1 MRTAGSGWA
10 AGGPG
15 RCGSAGAGALHGGAA
30 VRAGVVAAAGVV
42 AGESSRARL
51 RRGRR
56 GRALGPHGLVAG
68 PRLLLGVRGCVM
80 GGGGGLAS
88 CRVRRKVFNM
98 AAGAPGPLCGGDVG
112 PELPSPERP
121 TLRTRVSHHHLVPRP
136 PGVPGASWVRGRPA
150 PLGAG
155 RSRGSGL
162 ERLAEWWWGVQGSG
176 EGTLRIVGAGQTAE
190 ALMLARP
197 GGRSHTDFGPDRFA
211 PGGGL
216 AGAEVER
223 PCL

>member
-1 MRTAGSGWA
+1 M
-10 AGGPG
+10 
-15 RCGSAGAGALHGGAA
+15 
-30 VRAGVVAAAGVV
+30 RAGVVAATGVV

-51 RRGRR
+51 RRRRGRG
-56 GRALGPHGLVAG
+56 GRALGPLRLVAG
-68 PRLLLGVRGCVM
+68 PRLLLLGVRGCVM
-80 GGGGGLAS
+80 GGGGGLVS

-98 AAGAPGPLCGGDVG
+98 AAGAPSPLCGGGVG
-112 PELPSPERP
+112 PELPSPECP
-121 TLRTRVSHHHLVPRP
+121 TLRTRVSHQHLVPRP

-155 RSRGSGL
+155 RSRGSSL
-162 ERLAEWWWGVQGSG
+162 ERLAECWWGVQGWG
-176 EGTLRIVGAGQTAE
+176 GTLRIVGAGRAAE
-190 ALMLARP
+190 ALMLALP

-216 AGAEVER
+216 ARAEVER